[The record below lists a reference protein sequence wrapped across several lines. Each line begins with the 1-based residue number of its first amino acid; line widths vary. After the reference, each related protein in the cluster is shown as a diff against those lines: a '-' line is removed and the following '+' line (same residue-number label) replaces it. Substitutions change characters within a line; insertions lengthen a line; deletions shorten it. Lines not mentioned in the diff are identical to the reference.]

1 MMDSGMR
8 SGPDIANT
16 LASGADFTFV
26 GRAPMY
32 GVSALGKKG
41 GNHAFTM
48 LKRQLQ
54 QVMEQVGCE
63 QVQDLPNHL
72 INK

>member
-1 MMDSGMR
+1 MLKR
-8 SGPDIANT
+8 WILL
-16 LASGADFTFV
+16 LALGADFTFV

-41 GNHAFTM
+41 GNHTFTM

-54 QVMEQVGCE
+54 QVMEQVDCE
-63 QVQDLPNHL
+63 QVQDLPNYL